1 MNSQQKESF
10 NQGIKRM
17 ISLILILTAA
27 AIIVMQI
34 PLKNDLNCDDVDYIK
49 IAYLPKGINTAMAIS
64 DCNDIF
70 QYKEVLREKTFYQ
83 SPELCE
89 LVKSINNLE
98 KSREEI
104 DFDFRIKL
112 LIFTKKTEKPLELC
126 LGEGYLTTLNGR
138 LMMDNPWLFKLLDE
152 MLFN

>member
-1 MNSQQKESF
+1 
-10 NQGIKRM
+10 M